1 MKRSTFDKVSKGS
14 FLERMAQASRLR
26 AKEARAQE
34 TEEALLKRAFAMP
47 TPPPLKLS
55 VFNVIAELKRRSP
68 AMGDLVDSGFTRDSQ
83 LNAYAKGGAAAISI
97 LTEPDEF
104 KGSLKDLQDASA
116 SLFDRGI
123 PTMRKDFL
131 TDPYQVLEAR
141 AAGASG
147 ILAIVAPLSD
157 SEVNSLL
164 NCADELGLF
173 VLLECFDTK
182 DLERTSAMNISDH
195 FTVPVLCGINC
206 RNLKTLKIDFDRFR
220 QLAPHLP
227 PNLPSVAESGITSP
241 EEIKTVAK
249 LGYETVLIGSALM
262 LAEDTAGRLAS
273 LKQAGLDELGS
284 AVCS

>member
-1 MKRSTFDKVSKGS
+1 MKRDTSDKVSKGS

-26 AKEARAQE
+26 AKAARAQE
-34 TEEALLKRAFAMP
+34 TEGALLRRASAMP
-47 TPPPLKLS
+47 TPPSLKLS
-55 VFNVIAELKRRSP
+55 GFNIIAELKRRSP
-68 AMGDLVDSGFTRDSQ
+68 AMGDLVDTGFTRDTQ
-83 LNAYAKGGAAAISI
+83 INAYAEGGAAAISI

-104 KGSLKDLQDASA
+104 RGSLKDLHDASA

-147 ILAIVAPLSD
+147 ILAIVAPLTD

-164 NCADELGLF
+164 SCADELGLF
-173 VLLECFDTK
+173 VLLECFDKK

-195 FTVPVLCGINC
+195 YTVPVLCGINC
-206 RNLKTLKIDFDRFR
+206 RDLTTLEVNFDRFK
-220 QLAPHLP
+220 QLATHLP
-227 PNLPSVAESGITSP
+227 PKLPSVAESGITSP
-241 EEIKTVAK
+241 EEIKVVAK
-249 LGYETVLIGSALM
+249 LGYKGVLIGSALM
-262 LAEDTAGRLAS
+262 RAEDPTGKLAS
-273 LKQAGLDELGS
+273 LKQAGLDELSG